1 MSSKNVSAPRLPAA
15 PDEYDQQFIDSL
27 LSILRQYF
35 NQLDNNGPIAVS
47 TQRIPAVGSTPA
59 QVISA
64 ISCIQNQTSSGVTT
78 TVLSLPSDLEFS
90 RLRSGDVYYDRSG
103 GAATSY
109 PLRIKA

>member
-1 MSSKNVSAPRLPAA
+1 MSSKNAKAPRLPAA
-15 PDEYDQQFIDSL
+15 PVEYDQQFMDSL
-27 LSILRQYF
+27 LGILRQYF

-47 TQRIPAVGSTPA
+47 TQRLSASGSTPA

-64 ISCIQNQTSSGVTT
+64 ISCIQPSTTGTS

-90 RLRSGDVYYDRSG
+90 SLRSGDIYYDRSG